1 MNTDFAIGLVV
12 YSGPQ
17 VGGGIS
23 KDSKQTKLTNRIL
36 SQSKLMM
43 NASKP
48 PLKESSI
55 QQVINVQIV
64 YLFLLLIS
72 MSSISALCKNWENAK
87 LWYIPTSAVDNI
99 GWSLTTF
106 IILYN
111 NVIPISLQIT
121 LELVKV
127 LQAGFVSWDEEM
139 MYRNPFVKDDP
150 GTWALARTSNLNE
163 ELGQI
168 KYVFSDKTGT
178 LTQNIMAFK
187 FAGINGEKYSE
198 TDQKKLKEDTNQPTL
213 IQHFMTTLSV
223 CHTVIPEEKED
234 KSVVYNAS
242 SPDEKAFVDAAR
254 DYGFTF
260 ISRTPESVKITDWNG
275 ETVIYLLTT
284 RNFLCLYT
292 LKDTRSSNCIKI

>member
-1 MNTDFAIGLVV
+1 
-12 YSGPQ
+12 
-17 VGGGIS
+17 
-23 KDSKQTKLTNRIL
+23 
-36 SQSKLMM
+36 MM

-72 MSSISALCKNWENAK
+72 MSSISALCKKWESAK
-87 LWYIPTSAVDNI
+87 LWYIPESAVDNI

-139 MYRNPFVKDDP
+139 MYQNPFVKDDP

-198 TDQKKLKEDTNQPTL
+198 TDQKRLKEDTEKEPL

-223 CHTVIPEEKED
+223 CHTVIPEETED

-275 ETVIYLLTT
+275 DTVIYNLPRTKGVNWPL
-284 RNFLCLYT
+284 
-292 LKDTRSSNCIKI
+292 S

>member
-1 MNTDFAIGLVV
+1 
-12 YSGPQ
+12 
-17 VGGGIS
+17 
-23 KDSKQTKLTNRIL
+23 
-36 SQSKLMM
+36 MM

-64 YLFLLLIS
+64 YLFLLLIT
-72 MSSISALCKNWENAK
+72 MSSISALCKRWEKAT
-87 LWYIPTSAVDNI
+87 LWYIPTSAYDVF

-139 MYRNPFVKDDP
+139 LYKNPHVKGDP

-187 FAGINGEKYSE
+187 YAGINGVKYSE
-198 TDQKKLKEDTNQPTL
+198 KDQKRLKEDTRKEPL

-223 CHTVIPEEKED
+223 CHTVIPEETED
-234 KSVVYNAS
+234 KTVVYNAS

-260 ISRTPESVKITDWNG
+260 ISRTPESVKITDWDG
-275 ETVIYLLTT
+275 DTVSSTFLLSF
-284 RNFLCLYT
+284 RKNAFAFSFCSRFLLNFEAALIFAGDL
-292 LKDTRSSNCIKI
+292 

>member
-1 MNTDFAIGLVV
+1 
-12 YSGPQ
+12 
-17 VGGGIS
+17 
-23 KDSKQTKLTNRIL
+23 
-36 SQSKLMM
+36 MM

-72 MSSISALCKNWENAK
+72 MSSISALCKSLEGQGKAN
-87 LWYIPTSAVDNI
+87 LWYIPPSSVDNLA
-99 GWSLTTF
+99 WSLTTF
-106 IILYN
+106 VILYN

-187 FAGINGEKYSE
+187 FAGINGVKYSE
-198 TDQKKLKEDTNQPTL
+198 TEQQRLKEDSKSEPL
-213 IQHFMTTLSV
+213 IHHFMTTLSV
-223 CHTVIPEEKED
+223 CHTVIPEETED
-234 KSVVYNAS
+234 KNVVYNAS

-260 ISRTPESVKITDWNG
+260 ISGTPETVKITDWNK
-275 ETVIYLLTT
+275 ETVKLFVNCKNWV
-284 RNFLCLYT
+284 RKC
-292 LKDTRSSNCIKI
+292 RS